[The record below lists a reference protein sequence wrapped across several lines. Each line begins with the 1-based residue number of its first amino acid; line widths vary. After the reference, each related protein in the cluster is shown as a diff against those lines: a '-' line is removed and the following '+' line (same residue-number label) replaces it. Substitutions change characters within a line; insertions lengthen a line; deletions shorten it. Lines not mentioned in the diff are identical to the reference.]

1 MNVKFLMAFLIICA
15 TGFSQ
20 SKGTITGTLTDKDF
34 NNETLPFANAVVKGT
49 TIGTTTDES
58 GKYTLMVDPGTY
70 TIQFSFLGYETVE
83 EMLTIAAG
91 ETVVVNK
98 VLGAGSYTLQDV
110 VVQAVGNRER
120 ETALLLEQKNA
131 VEIKQSIGAQEM
143 SRKGISTVEEGLT
156 KITGISKVE
165 SRGLFIRGLEDRYNN
180 LLVNGFAMPSNSPF
194 KKILPLD
201 LFPTDVVGH
210 LDIYKTFNADLYA
223 DFGGA
228 TINVNTSQPGKSRTK
243 VSFGAG
249 YTTKN
254 NLGKFLI
261 ASDAN
266 NSKSFFGYGGKDRE
280 LPAAFG
286 SVPSGKTSNEFS
298 SGWNVDETVAPLN
311 SSFGVTHTGYFN
323 IGKNQNKF
331 SYLLATN
338 FENEYKIRHG
348 VDRIFSQGQGNYDNN
363 LRRSQYRYQTTSSTL
378 IGLQYKTNRANL
390 AFNTMYL
397 KSTENMIQ
405 DQIGYTRTAVQN
417 PKEIIRL
424 NQYEQSDYINGQLY
438 GDYAL
443 TEDKKHTIRGG
454 FSYTK
459 TMFTQPDRKFINGT
473 VIDDTYIE
481 TTYGGNHLIRQYLD
495 VDGNFFLSGLLEY
508 NLELGKA
515 EASKPHKLTVGYN
528 GYANQMEST
537 YRFVFGK
544 PNGSNTVTVP
554 LNNIDASLQ
563 EHIESNFFS
572 FREESNGDFNT
583 KIMQNIH
590 AAYVNAFFALGKF
603 EVTAGIR
610 AESTI
615 RETKYRDVGASF
627 DDSFKVTE
635 VNEMDILPALNLKYP
650 LNDNSNLRLATSK
663 TLTRPVLIETL
674 PTPYINA
681 DGTSERGKADL
692 QNSENFNADLKYEF
706 FPTPKEMIAATVF
719 GKYINK
725 PIERTIESSGT
736 GSGQTITYF
745 NNKNAQ
751 LLGVELEFLL
761 QLNRM
766 GSMFDNF
773 SLGFN
778 TTLMYT
784 NSEVDKNRPGYF
796 DTFEERN
803 LQGASNWL
811 INSDLKYE
819 FDLSKTWQN
828 SVSVVYNVY
837 GERIYAVGI
846 ADLDHIYERP
856 FHKLDFIWT
865 SNLSEAWELKFAVDN
880 ILNPVYRKE
889 LGSDNRIDIYEPSL
903 TLEDY
908 QRGVG
913 YSVKLSYTF

>member
-1 MNVKFLMAFLIICA
+1 MNIKFLIALLLLCG

-34 NNETLPFANAVVKGT
+34 NNETLPFANALIKGT
-49 TIGTTTDES
+49 ATGTTSDEF
-58 GKYTLMVDPGTY
+58 GKYVLVVDPGTY
-70 TIQFSFLGYETVE
+70 TIQYSFLGYETLE
-83 EMLTIAAG
+83 ETVTVTAG

-98 VLGAGSYTLQDV
+98 TLGAGSYTLQDV

-120 ETALLLEQKNA
+120 ETALLLDQKNA
-131 VEIKQSIGAQEM
+131 AEIKQSIGAQEM

-156 KITGISKVE
+156 KVTGISKVE

-180 LLVNGFAMPSNSPF
+180 LLINGFAVPSNSPF

-201 LFPTDVVGH
+201 LFPTDVVAY
-210 LDIYKTFNADLYA
+210 LDIYKTFNTDLYG

-228 TINVNTSQPGKSRTK
+228 TISVNTMQPTKSLTK
-243 VSFGAG
+243 ISFGVG
-249 YTTKN
+249 YTTNN
-254 NLGKFLI
+254 NLSDFLI

-266 NSKSFFGYGGKDRE
+266 DTDGFFGYGAKDRK

-286 SVPSGKTSNEFS
+286 SVPAGRTSNEFA

-311 SSFGVTHTGYFN
+311 SSLGVTHSGYFD
-323 IGKNQNKF
+323 IGKNHNRL
-331 SYLLATN
+331 SYLFATN
-338 FENEYKIRHG
+338 FENEYIIRRG

-363 LRRSQYRYQTTSSTL
+363 LQRSQYRYQTTSSTL
-378 IGLQYKTNRANL
+378 LGLQYKAGRAKL
-390 AFNTMYL
+390 FFNTMYL

-405 DQIGYTRTAVQN
+405 DQIGYTRNAVQN
-417 PKEIIRL
+417 PNEIIRL
-424 NQYEQSDYINGQLY
+424 NQYEQSDYFNTQLY

-443 TEDKKHTIRGG
+443 TEDERHSLKGG
-454 FSYTK
+454 ISYTNTK
-459 TMFTQPDRKFINGT
+459 FMQPDRKFINGT
-473 VIDDTYIE
+473 VINETDIE

-495 VDGNFFLSGLLEY
+495 VDGSFFLSGMLEY
-508 NLELGKA
+508 NLRFGNANA
-515 EASKPHKLTVGYN
+515 EKRHKLAVGYN
-528 GYANQMEST
+528 GYVNEMEST

-544 PNGSNTVTVP
+544 PNGSNTVIVP

-563 EHIESNFFS
+563 DHLDSNFFS
-572 FREESNGDFNT
+572 FREESNGDYNT
-583 KIMQNIH
+583 KIVQNIH
-590 AAYVNAFFALGKF
+590 AAYANAFFALGNF
-603 EVTAGIR
+603 EITAGLR
-610 AESTI
+610 AENTI
-615 RETKYRDVGASF
+615 RETKFRSVGASF
-627 DDSFKVTE
+627 DDNFDLIE
-635 VNEMDILPALNLKYP
+635 VNELDILPSINAKYI
-650 LNDNSNLRLATSK
+650 LNDHSNFRFAASK

-692 QNSENFNADLKYEF
+692 QNSENFNADLKFEI
-706 FPTPKEMIAATVF
+706 FPTNKEMIAATLF

-751 LLGVELEFLL
+751 LLGIELEFLV
-761 QLNRM
+761 QLNRL
-766 GSMFDNF
+766 GSTFDRF
-773 SLGFN
+773 SFGFN

-796 DTFEERN
+796 DTFEQRK

-819 FDLSKTWQN
+819 FDFSKTWQN
-828 SVSVVYNVY
+828 SATLVYNVY

-846 ADLDHIYERP
+846 ANLDHIYERP
-856 FHKLDFIWT
+856 FHKLDFVWT
-865 SNLSEAWELKFAVDN
+865 SSLSGSWELKFAVDN
-880 ILNPVYRKE
+880 ILNPTYRKE
-889 LGSDNRIDIYEPSL
+889 LGSDNAIDIYEPSL

-908 QRGVG
+908 RRGIG
-913 YSVKLSYTF
+913 YSLKLSYSF